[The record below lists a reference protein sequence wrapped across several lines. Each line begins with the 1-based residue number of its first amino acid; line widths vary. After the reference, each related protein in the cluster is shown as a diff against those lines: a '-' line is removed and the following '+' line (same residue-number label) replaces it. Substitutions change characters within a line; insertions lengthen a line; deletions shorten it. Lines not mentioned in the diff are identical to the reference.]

1 MSDLEDEDQTLNI
14 TSLVLALTSIYP
26 GSLTPFTSNLP
37 SASTYILTP
46 PDLDPAPSI
55 QLIFPHTYPEDP
67 PIVGACHGVE
77 KALVEDLLLGG
88 ARGAWRV
95 GEVCVFELCEMIREL
110 SQNNTTGADDIAQP
124 AADPTA
130 TANEAPAAVPEGV
143 QLEWAIT
150 EPIIDRKSVFIG
162 HATEIHTPQE
172 AKSALTDLLRDKKI
186 ARATHNMVAWRIVT
200 PGSGQVIQDNDDD
213 GETAAGS
220 RMAHLLELT
229 SVQNVIVIVSRWYGG
244 IHLGADRF
252 KHINAAARE
261 ALRIGGFLPEEKM
274 RREEKGRGGG
284 GGKNSKGR
292 R

>member
-1 MSDLEDEDQTLNI
+1 MSEPNPALDDE
-14 TSLVLALTSIYP
+14 VLALTSIYP

-37 SASTYILTP
+37 SVSTYILTP
-46 PDLDPAPSI
+46 PDIEPAPSI
-55 QLIFPHTYPEDP
+55 QLIFPHTYPEEP
-67 PIVGACHGVE
+67 PVVGACHGME
-77 KALVEDLLLGG
+77 KGLVEDLLLGG
-88 ARGAWRV
+88 GAWRL

-110 SQNNTTGADDIAQP
+110 LQNDTGADDIAQP
-124 AADPTA
+124 ADPTP
-130 TANEAPAAVPEGV
+130 TTNEAPEGV

-150 EPIIDRKSVFIG
+150 EPITDRKSVFIG
-162 HATEIHTPQE
+162 HATQVHTQQE
-172 AKSALTDLLRDKKI
+172 AKTALADLLHDKKI

-200 PGSGQVIQDNDDD
+200 ESGSVIQDNDDD

-229 SVQNVIVIVSRWYGG
+229 SVQNVIVVVSRWYGG

-274 RREEKGRGGG
+274 RKEEKGKG
-284 GGKNSKGR
+284 GGKKGKR
-292 R
+292 